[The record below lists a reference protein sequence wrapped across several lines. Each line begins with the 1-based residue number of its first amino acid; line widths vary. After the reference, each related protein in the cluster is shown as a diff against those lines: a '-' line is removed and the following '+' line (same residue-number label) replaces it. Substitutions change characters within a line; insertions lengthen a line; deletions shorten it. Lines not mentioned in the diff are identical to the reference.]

1 MANTALDTQA
11 PQLKVHTGI
20 SGNDRLDIAKR
31 LGVILADSYQ
41 LFIKTQG
48 VHWNVAGPLF
58 YSIHNLTRG
67 SLQ

>member
-1 MANTALDTQA
+1 MANAALDTQA

-41 LFIKTQG
+41 LFTQ
-48 VHWNVAGPLF
+48 
-58 YSIHNLTRG
+58 STT
-67 SLQ
+67 